1 MPLAFILVTYLLLA
15 RPADA
20 PPSALRVTFRQTES
34 QGTQAGNSSQQSSST
49 QSNTDQQKAPDQ
61 QHAAPVAPCPPSSQP
76 GSNTQS
82 NCKLADK
89 TRKHHQSH
97 KTTPA
102 QPTPDGS
109 PSKTIVRNGSTTDPT
124 VDLSPG
130 PNSGQTAQLKSTND
144 LLTTSDENLKTI
156 SGRQLTAS
164 QQDTVKQIK
173 SYMEQA
179 KTAANDGDVQRAH
192 NLAVKAN
199 LLSAELAGH

>member
-1 MPLAFILVTYLLLA
+1 M
-15 RPADA
+15 
-20 PPSALRVTFRQTES
+20 
-34 QGTQAGNSSQQSSST
+34 
-49 QSNTDQQKAPDQ
+49 
-61 QHAAPVAPCPPSSQP
+61 
-76 GSNTQS
+76 
-82 NCKLADK
+82 
-89 TRKHHQSH
+89 
-97 KTTPA
+97 
-102 QPTPDGS
+102 
-109 PSKTIVRNGSTTDPT
+109 
-124 VDLSPG
+124 DLSPE

>member
-1 MPLAFILVTYLLLA
+1 M
-15 RPADA
+15 
-20 PPSALRVTFRQTES
+20 
-34 QGTQAGNSSQQSSST
+34 
-49 QSNTDQQKAPDQ
+49 
-61 QHAAPVAPCPPSSQP
+61 
-76 GSNTQS
+76 
-82 NCKLADK
+82 
-89 TRKHHQSH
+89 
-97 KTTPA
+97 
-102 QPTPDGS
+102 
-109 PSKTIVRNGSTTDPT
+109 
-124 VDLSPG
+124 DLSPG

>member
-1 MPLAFILVTYLLLA
+1 
-15 RPADA
+15 
-20 PPSALRVTFRQTES
+20 
-34 QGTQAGNSSQQSSST
+34 
-49 QSNTDQQKAPDQ
+49 
-61 QHAAPVAPCPPSSQP
+61 
-76 GSNTQS
+76 
-82 NCKLADK
+82 
-89 TRKHHQSH
+89 
-97 KTTPA
+97 
-102 QPTPDGS
+102 
-109 PSKTIVRNGSTTDPT
+109 
-124 VDLSPG
+124 VDLSPE

>member
-1 MPLAFILVTYLLLA
+1 
-15 RPADA
+15 
-20 PPSALRVTFRQTES
+20 
-34 QGTQAGNSSQQSSST
+34 
-49 QSNTDQQKAPDQ
+49 
-61 QHAAPVAPCPPSSQP
+61 
-76 GSNTQS
+76 
-82 NCKLADK
+82 
-89 TRKHHQSH
+89 
-97 KTTPA
+97 
-102 QPTPDGS
+102 
-109 PSKTIVRNGSTTDPT
+109 
-124 VDLSPG
+124 VDLSPE

-199 LLSAELAGH
+199 LLSAELAGR

>member
-1 MPLAFILVTYLLLA
+1 M
-15 RPADA
+15 
-20 PPSALRVTFRQTES
+20 
-34 QGTQAGNSSQQSSST
+34 
-49 QSNTDQQKAPDQ
+49 
-61 QHAAPVAPCPPSSQP
+61 
-76 GSNTQS
+76 
-82 NCKLADK
+82 
-89 TRKHHQSH
+89 
-97 KTTPA
+97 
-102 QPTPDGS
+102 
-109 PSKTIVRNGSTTDPT
+109 
-124 VDLSPG
+124 DLSPE

-199 LLSAELAGH
+199 LLSAELAGR